1 MSAYIIATYNI
12 TNPEGYEAYTPA
24 VIPTIISHSV
34 EVMVAEH
41 ASTPLEGDA
50 PSSTIVLKFAD
61 RDAAMAWYNSEE
73 YQAIVN
79 LRTDNTEG
87 SMVIVDEFSMP
98 G

>member
-24 VIPTIISHSV
+24 AIPTIISHNV
-34 EVMVAEH
+34 EVIVAEH

-50 PSSTIVLKFAD
+50 FSSTIVLKFAD

-73 YQAIVN
+73 YQAIVS